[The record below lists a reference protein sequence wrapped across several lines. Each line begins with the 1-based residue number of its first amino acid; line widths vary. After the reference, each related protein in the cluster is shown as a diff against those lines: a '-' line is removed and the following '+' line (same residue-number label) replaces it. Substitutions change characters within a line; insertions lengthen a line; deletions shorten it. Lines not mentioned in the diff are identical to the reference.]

1 MSYTRS
7 ELVPLFAPLMLSP
20 RLIDV
25 LALLLQGRS
34 NKLIARDLS
43 LSTETVKE
51 YVATILH
58 RLGLT
63 SRAQIPMSI
72 RTLHEPLLAWDMAR
86 RERAGPYR
94 ARELRTSHHAF

>member
-25 LALLLQGRS
+25 RALLLQGRS

-43 LSTETVKE
+43 LSPETVKE

-63 SRAQIPMSI
+63 SRAQVAMSV
-72 RTLHEPLLAWDMAR
+72 RTLHEPLLAWDIAR
-86 RERAGPYR
+86 REGASPYR
-94 ARELRTSHHAF
+94 ARELSTSHHAF

>member
-7 ELVPLFAPLMLSP
+7 ELVPQFAPLMLSP

-58 RLGLT
+58 RLGLS
-63 SRAQIPMSI
+63 SRAQVPMSV
-72 RTLHEPLLAWDMAR
+72 RTLHEPLLAWDIAR
-86 RERAGPYR
+86 RERLRSFTTKEMSASHR
-94 ARELRTSHHAF
+94 AL